1 MPDCQNRLF
10 EKSEETDDE
19 IYVGQECH
27 IVARRDHVSIARSVP
42 NLTAE
47 ERITWTHLIDDRH
60 GIDNLVLLCLKHAKM
75 VGVKAAGYTV
85 AKLVDI
91 KLSQEQAVAAE
102 DDRERSGRYDDAPVS
117 DGDVRVL
124 LLDDVHEWERASIRE
139 LAAYNYDEL
148 AWLQGVIGAPSDGD
162 RVEALIN
169 DAPPGL
175 VEGSRELRTAVARAA
190 ERHGRWP
197 AAAKAWELAASDA
210 EGHAAADLLAR
221 GAIAAGQAGPSSA
234 AERERLLGLAQN
246 YADSLRLNLARFND
260 DGPPE
265 DTYNAL
271 LSLTPSPEDLPP
283 LLAQLHLQ
291 RARAAMLTDNL
302 PAAEEHFAAAKS
314 ADPEGLATQM
324 FGVNVVIQRARVGV
338 RDDRD
343 FPAGDVAEARAEAMR
358 IRERLV
364 DMGRYAESV
373 RMLMLAA
380 DAWGV
385 LRDPARA
392 RPLLE
397 SALDD
402 ELATEDGPRVLGD
415 AALRA
420 GQSDLALR
428 FVGGRDDRP
437 SRRIAAT
444 ARADMLLDPAEP
456 LAELERMA
464 TDGGPEAVMA
474 AAARLGAC
482 LPPIKAPFSEM
493 AAKVLEASPHSRM
506 AAGIRVLTLARVGRH
521 DDAEKILDGLPKTP
535 WAAELRLRA
544 AGLHGAKSV
553 LRKAAD
559 DLLKIGPDP
568 PGRLLA
574 ARAFAKL
581 GDLAELRPRP

>member
-27 IVARRDHVSIARSVP
+27 IVARRDHASIARSVP

-75 VGVKAAGYTV
+75 VDAKAAGYTV
-85 AKLVDI
+85 AKLVHI
-91 KLSQEQAVAAE
+91 KLSHEHAVAAE
-102 DDRERSGRYDDAPVS
+102 DDRERSGRYDDSPVS

-139 LAAYNYDEL
+139 LAAYNKDEL

-169 DAPPGL
+169 DAPPEL

-234 AERERLLGLAQN
+234 AERETLLGLAQTAC
-246 YADSLRLNLARFND
+246 ADSLRLNLARIND

-343 FPAGDVAEARAEAMR
+343 FPAGDVAEARTEAMQ

-364 DMGRYAESV
+364 DMGRYDESV

-402 ELATEDGPRVLGD
+402 ELATEDGPHVLGD

-428 FVGGRDDRP
+428 FVGGRDDVA

-444 ARADMLLDPAEP
+444 ARADMLPDPAEP

-482 LPPIKAPFSEM
+482 LPPDQGT
-493 AAKVLEASPHSRM
+493 VLRDGGECARSLPAQPYGRWHSRPH
-506 AAGIRVLTLARVGRH
+506 ARQGRSARRRRE
-521 DDAEKILDGLPKTP
+521 DPRRTPEDALGG
-535 WAAELRLRA
+535 RA
-544 AGLHGAKSV
+544 APARRRAPRSQV
-553 LRKAAD
+553 R
-559 DLLKIGPDP
+559 PEE
-568 PGRLLA
+568 GR
-574 ARAFAKL
+574 R
-581 GDLAELRPRP
+581 